1 MERALLDTD
10 IFSEVLRGRN
20 QAVVAKADAY
30 LATFGKFTVSVITV
44 AEMVEGLKWKGRQ
57 DAIDRLL
64 SKLRSEQHE
73 ILPLNTQAATIA
85 GSIAGDL
92 NRLGQSIGR
101 VDPFIAAIAIEAGL
115 PLVTGNIGHF
125 ERVSAMG
132 YALHLIIGDESGR
145 HY

>member
-10 IFSEVLRGRN
+10 IFSEVLRGRT

-57 DAIDRLL
+57 DAIDQLL

-73 ILPLNTQAATIA
+73 ILPLHTQAATIA

-101 VDPFIAAIAIEAGL
+101 VDPFIAAIG
-115 PLVTGNIGHF
+115 
-125 ERVSAMG
+125 
-132 YALHLIIGDESGR
+132 
-145 HY
+145 